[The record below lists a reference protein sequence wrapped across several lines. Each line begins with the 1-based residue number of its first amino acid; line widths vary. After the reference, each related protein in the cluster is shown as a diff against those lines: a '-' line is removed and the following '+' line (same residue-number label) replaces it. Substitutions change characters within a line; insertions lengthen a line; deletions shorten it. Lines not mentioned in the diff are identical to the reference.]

1 MAEKSEIF
9 FYLNDQNKKKQT
21 PTRFQP
27 RFQVWPAPNED
38 WKFNGNSIKAKTAPL
53 DLDRIDFQ
61 CSNNDDR
68 QWNALPDSHW
78 NSSSTKKLISLIQRS
93 KRHIWCETKKNKKKT
108 KEKQR
113 QLENGIQL
121 AQLVSRGKSDPRW
134 IETET
139 IGSKCERFRSEFL
152 PSFSIKTFFFKK
164 VLPHSILVF
173 TGYGYEKKK
182 RRENGRTL
190 RPSIDDITSRK
201 PMNEWGMANKMKKK
215 KRPSQK

>member
-1 MAEKSEIF
+1 MFKQWRSAMKCPPRLALKLVVHQKVDLVDPTIKAPH
-9 FYLNDQNKKKQT
+9 LVWNKKKQ
-21 PTRFQP
+21 
-27 RFQVWPAPNED
+27 
-38 WKFNGNSIKAKTAPL
+38 
-53 DLDRIDFQ
+53 
-61 CSNNDDR
+61 
-68 QWNALPDSHW
+68 
-78 NSSSTKKLISLIQRS
+78 
-93 KRHIWCETKKNKKKT
+93 KKT

-215 KRPSQK
+215 DQAKN

>member
-1 MAEKSEIF
+1 MFHDLERQKKKNETKTTPLSSLSSAFLRPSLFCFLFFFLVSLSRRLPPIPREKMAEKSEIF

-53 DLDRIDFQ
+53 DLDRIDFK

-93 KRHIWCETKKNKKKT
+93 KRHIWCETKKNKKKQKKNNGNSKT
-108 KEKQR
+108 EFNWLNSFR
-113 QLENGIQL
+113 VENPIR
-121 AQLVSRGKSDPRW
+121 VES
-134 IETET
+134 
-139 IGSKCERFRSEFL
+139 
-152 PSFSIKTFFFKK
+152 
-164 VLPHSILVF
+164 
-173 TGYGYEKKK
+173 K
-182 RRENGRTL
+182 RRPLDQNASGSGRNFY
-190 RPSIDDITSRK
+190 RVF
-201 PMNEWGMANKMKKK
+201 
-215 KRPSQK
+215 Q